1 MLFSLQKSS
10 VLSRE
15 SGGITVF
22 DSSGILDLSHTS
34 KGEIV
39 ERSQEVSKRETFDDE
54 KGLSER
60 VDVIVTYD
68 LRLGRTI
75 ARWKGIVEEI
85 NFGVSFRDFGYHLKS
100 IS

>member
-15 SGGITVF
+15 SGGITIF
-22 DSSGILDLSHTS
+22 DSPGILDLSHTS
-34 KGEIV
+34 KGEIF

-60 VDVIVTYD
+60 VDVIVSYD
-68 LRLGRTI
+68 LCLGRMI

-85 NFGVSFRDFGYHLKS
+85 RFGGSIKAFGYH
-100 IS
+100 